1 MLLVSLI
8 AALYLEL
15 EHQSPDG
22 SPCRPAMAALA
33 AVTRGPAPELRI
45 ASLSNFLI
53 IGFGHI
59 VEYSIKD
66 PYLLGIKYDEI

>member
-1 MLLVSLI
+1 
-8 AALYLEL
+8 
-15 EHQSPDG
+15 
-22 SPCRPAMAALA
+22 MAASA

-53 IGFGHI
+53 TGFGHI